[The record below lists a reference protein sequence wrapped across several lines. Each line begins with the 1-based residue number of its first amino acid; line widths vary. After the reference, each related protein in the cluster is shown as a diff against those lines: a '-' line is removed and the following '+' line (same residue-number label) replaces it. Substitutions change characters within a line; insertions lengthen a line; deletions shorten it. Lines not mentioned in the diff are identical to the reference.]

1 MTEYTF
7 KISGIYDYNGSL
19 CIFMP
24 QEELNQTF
32 DLGDD
37 YFSGYFSNTEIT
49 VLTVAT

>member
-1 MTEYTF
+1 M
-7 KISGIYDYNGSL
+7 IMMAVL

-37 YFSGYFSNTEIT
+37 YFSGYFCNSRDYGY
-49 VLTVAT
+49 